1 MTIFGLLL
9 SILVPTLLGI
19 AVVRLQL
26 RQRPPN
32 EPHEPSLN
40 WSFVIGYGGIV
51 GALLATILMRVA
63 SLLGVAWNFWLLCAL
78 MLGLAILLHLIS
90 QNNRRGTVVS
100 ITEESSATL
109 VTTPPEAWLKWLFY
123 GLLALLVLRFL
134 NLSVEVL
141 QRPLYPWDAWTQ
153 WATKAKVFFEY
164 KGLVSFATL
173 DSYLLADAAA
183 VYTDAAPTYPPTVAI
198 LQAFSALSIGRF
210 DDALVNVPWLSCWV
224 FLCCAF
230 YGQARNWG
238 LSATAAIL
246 ATYALGSL
254 PFINTHVALAGY
266 AELHMATVFGLGAI
280 AFFSWAKGGANNSSK
295 GNNHNKRQLLLAIF
309 LLLAC
314 LEIKRPGVFWL
325 LSILPGVLVWW
336 RPRLGLAVLATSAIV
351 LVVAAFVFAKSGAT
365 IAGFRIGQDL
375 TDVSLPIIQ
384 NTFLMGNWNLLFFLG
399 LAIMIVAW
407 RSLLQGVFAVLTAVV
422 FAGCTFLC
430 IVFYF
435 RISAYVSDFTTINRA
450 VVHLVPVLVFY
461 FATLAWARVQQLGT
475 MPTDHLDFYRE
486 RMQNP
491 QDIKDA
497 RNAKIGTQTNG
508 DVSTTAIVS

>member
-1 MTIFGLLL
+1 MMTVFGLLL
-9 SILVPTLLGI
+9 SIFIPTLLGI

-32 EPHEPSLN
+32 EAQEPSLN
-40 WSFVIGYGGIV
+40 WPFVIGYGGIV
-51 GALLATILMRVA
+51 GALLATVLMRVS
-63 SLLGVAWNFWLLCAL
+63 SLLGIAWNFWLLSAV

-90 QNNRRGTVVS
+90 QNNRRGAVVSIAEELSPTVVS
-100 ITEESSATL
+100 APT
-109 VTTPPEAWLKWLFY
+109 EAWLKWLFY

-134 NLSVEVL
+134 NLSFEVL

-164 KGLVSFATL
+164 KGLMSFATL
-173 DSYLLADAAA
+173 DSYLSADATA

-210 DDALVNVPWLSCWV
+210 DDALINVPWLSCWA

-238 LSATAAIL
+238 MSAMAAML

-295 GNNHNKRQLLLAIF
+295 GNNHNKRQLFLAVF

-336 RPRLGLAVLATSAIV
+336 RPRLGLVVLAASAI
-351 LVVAAFVFAKSGAT
+351 LLIVAGLVFAKSGIT
-365 IAGFRIGQDL
+365 FAGFRVGQDL
-375 TDVSLPIIQ
+375 TEVSLPIIQ
-384 NTFLMGNWNLLFFLG
+384 NTFLMGNWNLLFFFG
-399 LAIMIVAW
+399 IAIMVMAW
-407 RSLLQGVFAVLTAVV
+407 RSLLQGVYAVLTAVV
-422 FAGCTFLC
+422 FAGCTFLF

-475 MPTDHLDFYRE
+475 MPSDHLEFYRG
-486 RMQNP
+486 RMQNTEVT
-491 QDIKDA
+491 
-497 RNAKIGTQTNG
+497 RSAKIGMQTNG
-508 DVSTTAIVS
+508 DVSATATVSG